1 MKPTDRLKYP
11 SSNTMSSSTPT
22 QPAVQPGFLDDYRRD
37 GFAIARGL
45 FSAGEVDH
53 FSRYF
58 TDMVERGGDGWA
70 EGGVDPEHEDPL
82 KRYPRLLQPHR
93 GDPAAFGFMIDP
105 RVGAHLEAICGV
117 SPFAVQ
123 TMVYFKPPG
132 ARGQNLHQ
140 DNMYLL
146 VQPGTCMAA
155 WLALDDCDEENGCM
169 MLAPGTQDLP
179 IMCQVETPG
188 LSEDQWGD
196 IETPLPPGTQV
207 VPALMK
213 RGDVL
218 FFNGSIIHGSYK
230 NRSENRFRRTLI
242 GHYIAAETTQVA
254 KYYFPVFRM
263 DGSLVEEGIA
273 ESEHGGPCGLYG
285 EDGVEMSGEFR
296 TWGSAH

>member
-1 MKPTDRLKYP
+1 
-11 SSNTMSSSTPT
+11 MSSMNVNPT
-22 QPAVQPGFLDDYRRD
+22 ATVAPQVVDGYARD

-45 FSAGEVDH
+45 FSEEECRRYAD
-53 FSRYF
+53 YF
-58 TDMVERGGDGWA
+58 TAMVERGGDGWS
-70 EGGVDPEHEDPL
+70 ESVVDPDHEDPL

-93 GDPAAFGFMIDP
+93 GDDLAFNYMVDP
-105 RVGAHLEAICGV
+105 RINAHLTALMGQE
-117 SPFAVQ
+117 PYAVQ

-169 MLAPGTQDLP
+169 MLVPNTDGLP
-179 IMCQVETPG
+179 IICQVNTPG
-188 LSEDQWGD
+188 LETEQWGTL
-196 IETPLPPGTQV
+196 ETPIPPEARA

-218 FFNGSIIHGSYK
+218 FFNGSVIHGSYK
-230 NRSENRFRRTLI
+230 NKSDRFRRTLI
-242 GHYIAAETTQVA
+242 GHYIAAETEQVA

-263 DGSLVEEGIA
+263 DGSRIDDVKIN
-273 ESEHGGPCGLYG
+273 ESAPSGPCGVYEG
-285 EDGVEMSGEFR
+285 QDVAMSGAFK
-296 TWGSAH
+296 TWEAAH